1 MSIKVNKS
9 NLTARTAALRTAGE
23 ALTHQQLN
31 ATAAR
36 STISAVQNS
45 INAHEVARQTHLT
58 VGENLVRSANLI
70 ENIGDRLFELDTSA
84 ANNFL
89 GADER

>member
-23 ALTHQQLN
+23 AFTPQQLN
-31 ATAAR
+31 TTAAR
-36 STISAVQNS
+36 STISSVQNS
-45 INAHEVARQTHLT
+45 IDAHEVANQIHIK

-70 ENIGDRLFELDTSA
+70 ENIGDRLFALDTSA